1 MCCGLFT
8 QRKGIKHVFFFQ
20 AEDGIR
26 DVAVTGVQ
34 TCALPISLVHV
45 NGTFG
50 RGTVGVDL
58 NAIPAAAIERIEVL
72 RDGAA
77 AQYGSDAIA
86 GVINVVLKQQAEHL
100 DLTTTAGTTAG
111 GKSVSDIGSA
121 HDGDQIRSEVD
132 YGFKVGDRGFFNV
145 AGEYL
150 NRDATSRAAPYSNN
164 DIFLGVTTQAGT
176 DSALRVNGLTRQD
189 FTIRL
194 GQAAATEGMAFY
206 NTVVPLS
213 ENAEFYSFRGLSH
226 RNGVAAGFYRL
237 PSQEA
242 RVVPQLYPFG
252 FLPEIRTN
260 LDDASASAGV
270 RGGLNGWDVD
280 FSVTHG
286 TNALHYFV
294 EHSNNAS
301 MGTASPTTFDAGRL
315 VFGQTVGNLDVVRP
329 LDIRGGLRSLSF
341 VAGGGVPGEGDR
353 LEDRG
358 GAAWAVGHRGRPP
371 GQDFLPTPGRQ
382 A

>member
-1 MCCGLFT
+1 
-8 QRKGIKHVFFFQ
+8 
-20 AEDGIR
+20 
-26 DVAVTGVQ
+26 
-34 TCALPISLVHV
+34 
-45 NGTFG
+45 
-50 RGTVGVDL
+50 
-58 NAIPAAAIERIEVL
+58 
-72 RDGAA
+72 
-77 AQYGSDAIA
+77 
-86 GVINVVLKQQAEHL
+86 
-100 DLTTTAGTTAG
+100 
-111 GKSVSDIGSA
+111 
-121 HDGDQIRSEVD
+121 
-132 YGFKVGDRGFFNV
+132 
-145 AGEYL
+145 
-150 NRDATSRAAPYSNN
+150 SNN
-164 DIFLGVTTQAGT
+164 DIFRGVTTQPGT
-176 DSALRVNGLTRQD
+176 DSALSVNGLTRQD

-213 ENAEFYSFRGLSH
+213 DNSEFYSFGGLSH

-315 VFGQTVGNLDVVRP
+315 VFGQTDGDLDVVRP

-341 VAGGGVPGEGDR
+341 VSGGEFRREEYRIEAGDEASWQLGNGGSRPGIDFDTTSAGKPKESGAQVFPGFQPSNQVDRTRNSLGVYGGLESQVSERILLYVGGR
-353 LEDRG
+353 LEHYSEFG
-358 GAAWAVGHRGRPP
+358 GTVNGKVATRFQVVRALGLRAAASTGFRAPSLGPVW
-371 GQDFLPTPGRQ
+371 
-382 A
+382 